1 MVSIKLSDST
11 ILGDYG
17 KPYIVAEVNT
27 SHFGEIGL
35 AKKMIDSVKE
45 SGCDCVKFQSWSAG
59 TLYSKTFYD
68 ENPIAKRFVDKFSFS
83 EEELA
88 EVADYSREN
97 GVAFASTPYSPE
109 EVDFLIERCN
119 VPFIK
124 IASMDLNNYPYLE
137 YIGKTGTPIVLST
150 GMGDLEEIR
159 RAVETIENTGNSNI
173 CLLHCISI
181 YPPELSTIRLKNI
194 TGLKREFPEYPI
206 GFSDHSEG
214 IEMASAAIALGA
226 CLIEKHLT
234 LDKNKIGMDNQMATE
249 PEEMSLLVKN
259 CHNVQNALG
268 GEERIVQ
275 DAELEQR
282 EKIRRS
288 IVFTRNMK
296 AGAKITLEDLDA
308 KRPGTGIPPEKMYDL
323 VGKSVSRDVEFDTI
337 ILPED
342 IE

>member
-1 MVSIKLSDST
+1 MASIKLSDST

-27 SHFGEIGL
+27 SHFGEIDL
-35 AKKMIDSVKE
+35 AKKMIDSARE
-45 SGCDCVKFQSWSAG
+45 SGCDCVKFQSWSSG

-88 EVADYSREN
+88 EVADYSQEN

-137 YIGKTGTPIVLST
+137 HIGKTGTPIVLST

-194 TGLKREFPEYPI
+194 TGLKMEFPEYPI

-282 EKIRRS
+282 ERIRRS
-288 IVFTRNMK
+288 IVFTKNMK
-296 AGAKITLEDLDA
+296 AGEKITFEDLDA
-308 KRPGTGIPPEKMYDL
+308 KRPGTGIPPEKMYEL
-323 VGKSVSRDVEFDTI
+323 VGKSVSRDVECDTI
-337 ILPED
+337 ILPGD